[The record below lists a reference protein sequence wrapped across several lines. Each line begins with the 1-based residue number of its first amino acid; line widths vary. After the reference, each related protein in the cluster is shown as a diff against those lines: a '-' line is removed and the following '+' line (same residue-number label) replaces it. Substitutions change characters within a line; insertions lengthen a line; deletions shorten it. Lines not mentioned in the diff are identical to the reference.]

1 MSANASVRATPAR
14 KVLVVEDDVF
24 LRLLEVVLD
33 PAASGERRAAFADFF
48 AHDEPDFEG
57 WCARVRKHAGGL
69 ASAEVRLV
77 ETQAELRAQ
86 LGHADAVVVESLALG
101 AEELAAAPRLKA
113 VQKYGTGLRNID
125 TAAVAARGQR
135 VHGLCQQ
142 QRRELDQI
150 RNAEPGPPHDDL
162 FRHGRHLA

>member
-1 MSANASVRATPAR
+1 QRAPDCRIDGADRSLQHEYPRARGAPDRPASAFNVSANASVRATPAR

-33 PAASGERRAAFADFF
+33 PAARGERRSAFADFF

-57 WCARVRKHAGGL
+57 WCARVRKHAGEL
-69 ASAEVRLV
+69 APAEVRLV

-101 AEELAAAPRLKA
+101 TEELAAAPRLKA
-113 VQKYGTGLRNID
+113 VQKYGVGLRNID
-125 TAAVAARGQR
+125 TAAVAARG
-135 VHGLCQQ
+135 
-142 QRRELDQI
+142 I
-150 RNAEPGPPHDDL
+150 
-162 FRHGRHLA
+162 